1 MVHFNMKDKN
11 TKYHLF
17 TLGTGTLFL
26 ITYFLQDYLWEK
38 IWLFSVIP
46 LLLFVITFFVFF
58 VLSISNKN
66 RKGILIGIFILG
78 IISIS
83 ELINSEVFRSKKIL
97 EATLMD
103 DLSAIH
109 LTLRADKKFEMVS
122 SNMFNEDVYKG
133 NYHIID
139 NKIIFEDKRYSNDF
153 IPDTLTIID
162 DKIILRFDVNG
173 KPVTDFATYFDIK
186 KNRTKKAH

>member
-46 LLLFVITFFVFF
+46 LLLFVIAFFVFF
-58 VLSISNKN
+58 VLSITNKN
-66 RKGILIGIFILG
+66 RKGILIGILILG
-78 IISIS
+78 IISTS

-186 KNRTKKAH
+186 KNKIKKAH

>member
-46 LLLFVITFFVFF
+46 LLLFVIAFFVFF
-58 VLSISNKN
+58 VLSITNKN

-186 KNRTKKAH
+186 KNKIKKAH